1 MWKDGAGNKIE
12 SVKDW
17 LKTNLATGD
26 FGHISVGCD
35 AAKTR
40 RNITF
45 VSSIVLD
52 KTDNRGSI
60 FIWNREIKPVHFL
73 TVPQKLM
80 EEAERTV
87 KLFSDVDI
95 VSIAK
100 AYHVTCAAHIDIS
113 LNPKYKSNEM
123 LKAIRG
129 WIEGIG
135 VKVIAKPDSYAANAV
150 ADRFARTRC
159 KLLKQGKRHND

>member
-1 MWKDGAGNKIE
+1 
-12 SVKDW
+12 
-17 LKTNLATGD
+17 
-26 FGHISVGCD
+26 
-35 AAKTR
+35 
-40 RNITF
+40 
-45 VSSIVLD
+45 
-52 KTDNRGSI
+52 
-60 FIWNREIKPVHFL
+60 
-73 TVPQKLM
+73 M